1 MSARAPHERAAF
13 TGPFTEPLTGRAR
26 SRTMGDSQALAQ

>member
-1 MSARAPHERAAF
+1 MSARAPHERAA
-13 TGPFTEPLTGRAR
+13 FTEPLTGRAR